1 MIITSPLYRLLV
13 AAAAAL
19 LVSSCANTQPVPL
32 YKSSR
37 LLMGTLVE
45 ITLPGEE
52 KAAKATTEAILSEL
66 KRVEDLT
73 SFHKPSELTRINDQ
87 SGNGPVKANAEL
99 LSLIRESLRFA
110 KETHGAFD
118 PTVGPLTRLWNFS
131 GGNPRLPTQAEIT
144 AALAKVGWR
153 RVKIDSEAGTIELPD
168 RGMALDLGGIAKGY
182 ALERAA
188 AVIRKRGISAALVN
202 AGGDV
207 LVVGEREPGKP
218 WRIGVQDPRHERA
231 MVAVANLKDCVVQ
244 TSGDYE
250 RCFFENGKRY
260 HHILNPATGYPA
272 DDLQSVTVVA
282 PTGMTTVTAGIFV
295 LGAEAGL
302 KYLESTPNVQG
313 FLIDLEGRIHKSPG
327 ADSIFDFK
335 QK

>member
-1 MIITSPLYRLLV
+1 M
-13 AAAAAL
+13 
-19 LVSSCANTQPVPL
+19 

-37 LLMGTLVE
+37 FLMGTLVQ
-45 ITLPGEE
+45 ITIPGAEE
-52 KAAKATTEAILSEL
+52 TAKAGTETIFSEL

-73 SFHKPSELTRINDQ
+73 SFHKPSGLTKINDQ
-87 SGNGPVKANAEL
+87 SGNGPIKADSEL
-99 LSLIRESLRFA
+99 VSLIGESLRFA
-110 KETHGAFD
+110 KETQGAFD

-131 GGNPRLPTQAEIT
+131 AGDPRLPSGPEIT
-144 AALAKVGWR
+144 AALSKIGWS
-153 RVKIDSEAGTIELPD
+153 RVTIDSTAGTIMLPD

-182 ALERAA
+182 ALQRAA
-188 AVIRKRGISAALVN
+188 AIIRERGISAALVN

-218 WRIGVQDPRHERA
+218 WRIGVQDPRNERA

-250 RCFFENGKRY
+250 RCFISDGKRY

-272 DDLQSVTVVA
+272 DGLQSVTVVA
-282 PTGMTTVTAGIFV
+282 PTGMSTVTAGIFV
-295 LGAEAGL
+295 LGVEEGL
-302 KYLESTPNVQG
+302 KYIEAMPNVQG
-313 FLIDLEGRIHKSPG
+313 FLIDIEGRIHKSAG
-327 ADSIFDFK
+327 ADSVFDFK

>member
-1 MIITSPLYRLLV
+1 MMTLSPHRSVLV
-13 AAAAAL
+13 VIAAL
-19 LVSSCANTQPVPL
+19 FLSNCVATEPEGL

-37 LLMGTLVE
+37 FIMGTLVQV
-45 ITLPGEE
+45 TVPGATEPA
-52 KAAKATTEAILSEL
+52 KAAAEAIFSEL

-73 SFHKPSELTRINDQ
+73 SFHKPSGLTKVNDR
-87 SGNGPVKANAEL
+87 SGNGPIKADREL
-99 LSLIRESLRFA
+99 LALISESLRFA
-110 KETHGAFD
+110 KQTNGAFD

-131 GGNPRLPTQAEIT
+131 AGDPRLPAKSEIAET
-144 AALAKVGWR
+144 LSKVGWH
-153 RVKIDSEAGTIELPD
+153 RVQIDTTAGTIMLPD

-188 AVIRKRGISAALVN
+188 DVIRKRGVSAALVN

-218 WRIGVQDPRHERA
+218 WRIGVQDPRNERSI
-231 MVAVANLKDCVVQ
+231 VAVASLKDRVVQ

-250 RCFFENGKRY
+250 RCFIENGERY

-272 DDLQSVTVVA
+272 SGLQSVTIVA
-282 PTGMTTVTAGIFV
+282 PTGMRTVTAGIFV
-295 LGAEAGL
+295 LGVEEGL
-302 KYLESTPNVQG
+302 KYIESMADVQG
-313 FLIDLEGRIHKSPG
+313 FLIDSEGRIHKSGG
-327 ADSIFDFK
+327 ADTVFEFK

>member
-1 MIITSPLYRLLV
+1 MTCTLFRPVLAAVAVLLV
-13 AAAAAL
+13 A
-19 LVSSCANTQPVPL
+19 SCTSNEPAPL
-32 YKSSR
+32 HKSSR
-37 LLMGTLVE
+37 FLMGTLVQVT
-45 ITLPGEE
+45 IPGTETT
-52 KAAKATTEAILSEL
+52 AKPVAEAIFSEL

-73 SFHKPSELTRINDQ
+73 SFHKPSELTKLNDQ
-87 SGNGPVKANAEL
+87 SGNGPIKADSEL
-99 LSLIRESLRFA
+99 VSLIGESLRFA
-110 KETHGAFD
+110 KKTQGAFD

-131 GGNPRLPTQAEIT
+131 AGDPRLPSGPEIT
-144 AALAKVGWR
+144 AALAKIGWR
-153 RVKIDSEAGTIELPD
+153 RVTVDSGAGTIMLPE

-182 ALERAA
+182 ALQRAA
-188 AVIRKRGISAALVN
+188 AVIRERGISTALVN

-218 WRIGVQDPRHERA
+218 WRVGVQDPRTERA

-250 RCFFENGKRY
+250 RCFIADGKRY

-272 DDLQSVTVVA
+272 DGLQSVTVVA
-282 PTGMTTVTAGIFV
+282 PTGMSTVTAGIFV
-295 LGAEAGL
+295 LGVKEGL
-302 KYLESTPNVQG
+302 KYIESMPNVQG
-313 FLIDLEGRIHKSPG
+313 FLIDVEGRIHKSAG

>member
-1 MIITSPLYRLLV
+1 MTITLYRPVLAVVTAL
-13 AAAAAL
+13 L
-19 LVSSCANTQPVPL
+19 LVSCSSNEPLPL

-37 LLMGTLVE
+37 FLMGTLVQVT
-45 ITLPGEE
+45 IPGAE
-52 KAAKATTEAILSEL
+52 ANAKVVAEAIFSEL

-73 SFHKPSELTRINDQ
+73 SFHKPSGLTKINDE
-87 SGNGPVKANAEL
+87 SGNGPIKADSEL
-99 LSLIRESLRFA
+99 LSLIGESLRFA
-110 KETHGAFD
+110 KETQGAFD

-131 GGNPRLPTQAEIT
+131 AGDPRLPSSSEIT
-144 AALAKVGWR
+144 AALAKIGWR
-153 RVKIDSEAGTIELPD
+153 RVTVDAAAGTIMLPD

-182 ALERAA
+182 ALQRAA
-188 AVIRKRGISAALVN
+188 AVIKKRGISSALVN

-218 WRIGVQDPRHERA
+218 WRIGVQDPRNERA

-250 RCFFENGKRY
+250 RCFIADGKRY

-272 DDLQSVTVVA
+272 DSLQSVTVVA
-282 PTGMTTVTAGIFV
+282 PTGMSTVTAGIFV
-295 LGAEAGL
+295 LGTEKGL
-302 KYLESTPNVQG
+302 KYIESMPNVQG
-313 FLIDLEGRIHKSPG
+313 FLIDFEGRIHKSGG
-327 ADSIFDFK
+327 AESIFDFK

>member
-1 MIITSPLYRLLV
+1 MTCTLYRPVLAMV
-13 AAAAAL
+13 AAL
-19 LVSSCANTQPVPL
+19 LLASCSSKEPPPL

-37 LLMGTLVE
+37 FLMGTLVHVT
-45 ITLPGEE
+45 IPGAESTSN
-52 KAAKATTEAILSEL
+52 AVAEAIFSEL

-73 SFHKPSELTRINDQ
+73 SFHKPSGLTEINDQ
-87 SGNGPVKANAEL
+87 SGNGPIKADSEL
-99 LSLIRESLRFA
+99 LSLIGESLRFA
-110 KETHGAFD
+110 KETQGAFD

-131 GGNPRLPTQAEIT
+131 AGDPRLPSSPEIA
-144 AALAKVGWR
+144 AALAKIGWR
-153 RVKIDSEAGTIELPD
+153 RVTVDSAAGTITLPD

-182 ALERAA
+182 ALQQAA

-218 WRIGVQDPRHERA
+218 WRIGVQDPRNERA

-250 RCFFENGKRY
+250 RCFIADGKRY

-272 DDLQSVTVVA
+272 DGLQSVTVVA
-282 PTGMTTVTAGIFV
+282 PTGMSTVTAGIFV
-295 LGAEAGL
+295 LGVEDGL
-302 KYLESTPNVQG
+302 KYIESMPNVQG
-313 FLIDLEGRIHKSPG
+313 FLIDFEGRIHKSAG
-327 ADSIFDFK
+327 AESIFDFK

>member
-1 MIITSPLYRLLV
+1 MTMISRLCLLPAV
-13 AAAAAL
+13 VAAAL
-19 LVSSCANTQPVPL
+19 LISSCANHAPVQL
-32 YKSSR
+32 HKSSR

-45 ITLPGEE
+45 VTIPGNE
-52 KAAKATTEAILSEL
+52 KAATAVTEAIFSEL

-73 SFHKPSELTRINDQ
+73 SFHQPSGMTKIDEQ
-87 SGNGPVKANAEL
+87 SGKGPIKADAEL
-99 LSLIRESLRFA
+99 LSLIGESLRFA
-110 KETHGAFD
+110 KETRGAFD
-118 PTVGPLTRLWNFS
+118 PTVGPLTRLWHFS
-131 GGNPRLPTQAEIT
+131 GGDPHLPAQSEIT
-144 AALAKVGWR
+144 AALSKVGWR
-153 RVKIDSEAGTIELPD
+153 RVKIDSEAGTIVLPD

-188 AVIRKRGISAALVN
+188 AVIRKCGISSALVN

-207 LVVGEREPGKP
+207 LVVGERAPGKP
-218 WRIGVQDPRHERA
+218 WRIGVQDPRNERA
-231 MVAVANLKDCVVQ
+231 MVAVANVKDCVVQ

-250 RCFFENGKRY
+250 RCFIENGKRY

-295 LGAEAGL
+295 LGVQAGL
-302 KYLESTPNVQG
+302 KYLESMPNVQG
-313 FLIDLEGRIHKSPG
+313 FLIDVEGQIHKSSG

>member
-1 MIITSPLYRLLV
+1 MIIISRLYGLLIAV
-13 AAAAAL
+13 TAAL
-19 LVSSCANTQPVPL
+19 LVSSCAGTEPAPL

-37 LLMGTLVE
+37 LLLGTLVE
-45 ITLPGEE
+45 VTIPGEE
-52 KAAKATTEAILSEL
+52 RTAKAATDAIFSEL

-87 SGNGPVKANAEL
+87 AGNGPVKTNAEF
-99 LSLIRESLRFA
+99 LSLIVESLRFA

-131 GGNPRLPTQAEIT
+131 GGDPRLPTQPEIT
-144 AALAKVGWR
+144 AALAKVAWR
-153 RVKIDSEAGTIELPD
+153 RVKIDSQAGTIELPD

-182 ALERAA
+182 ALEQAA

-207 LVVGEREPGKP
+207 LVIGEREPGKP

-250 RCFFENGKRY
+250 RCFFKNGKRY
-260 HHILNPATGYPA
+260 HHILNPVTGYPA
-272 DDLQSVTVVA
+272 DDLESVTVVA

-295 LGAEAGL
+295 LGVKAGL
-302 KYLESTPNVQG
+302 KYLESLPNVQG
-313 FLIDLEGRIHKSPG
+313 FLIDSEGRTHKSPR
-327 ADSIFDFK
+327 ADFIFDFK